1 MIKKLLVINFFII
14 ISLLFVESSVNALEI
29 NPGEREDPTSSDEIT
44 NAYNTF
50 STGKWFIPALD
61 TSFTSNSGQGVTI
74 AILDTG
80 VTKTSYLSCHNFV
93 SEYDAF
99 NDISGPGSAQDIGSH
114 GTLVTQTIAD
124 CNNGIAKNINIM
136 PVRVFTDQYAS
147 YGVETYT
154 DDLAIAMGIVW
165 AVNNNA
171 DIINMSLGGD
181 CFKTWE
187 EGCRGSVGVIAGVDV
202 TGLLDSAIKY
212 AYDNNVLVVAAS
224 GNSALAWVSHPANN
238 PYAWAVGAVNESLNK
253 ANFSNFGQALDFV
266 APGTN
271 IDLDL
276 ANVDGTSFSSPSVAA
291 AAAVLKGSYPGLSI
305 KEVGDTL
312 ICTVVDLG
320 DSGWDPYYGWGLIQI
335 QASLELLK
343 AGLLQ
348 TPWWTTEQISI
359 VSEGNG
365 KVKVVYGLAD
375 DCNSIERYSVTFNN
389 ETKYIVGNEAVF
401 NVFESGTYQTS
412 VKAINKFG
420 NSTKKILT
428 ASLTVDLTPPS
439 FESSA
444 VNVNTEE
451 GIKIEWSNAKDNN
464 GVERYQVQ
472 ISDQNNKVVKEGYS
486 YSPNI
491 VFNTDNLVQGLYEVS
506 IFAIDVYNNKSLPI
520 TFEFT
525 LELENLTS
533 GSSDT
538 ITTTTTTTTSTT
550 LPESESIVAEGTVT
564 TTTLPTISDPSTTN
578 TVLGS
583 PTITSI
589 DLSGTTLVV
598 SFNHAPAVKD
608 LEIVAYGCS
617 YKTVQDGPAGGIDGF
632 EVTTKSCTLDAPE
645 GYENISVRVHA
656 KYGNYVNCGTDNSS
670 NCVQI
675 DNEQWGPYTDWKTI
689 TLTGTGSVDDASIV
703 FTWDGELQSSTSNE
717 YTSIDSLSGNCPLLS
732 SSTAA
737 SSPLFK
743 QVNSN
748 VYPLS
753 PAEAAFSGYEGCMY
767 SGLSKDEI
775 KAELINYLNYWK
787 QFSAEQFKNLES
799 VATRNWRNSDAL
811 NDASNRWSSEWS
823 GINASSIVE
832 NLSRSDGQLVWDD
845 SYWTV
850 GLTTTTLA
858 TISDP
863 TTTNTVLGAP
873 TITGTSLS
881 GSSLTVSFNHAPAV
895 QGLEIVAYGCS
906 YYTVQDG
913 PAGGVDGFEVSSQSC
928 VIDIPT
934 NYPTVYV
941 KVHAKYGNYVNC
953 GQANETC
960 VQIDNAQWGPYTDWY
975 AVTVFTPTTTTVPTT
990 TTTTVVGNSE
1000 ESTET
1005 TTTTTT
1011 TTTLPPSNTTTTTIA
1026 CKTLEEA
1033 CSLWRANAEVTKACQ
1048 GCVPRNGASRYVVD
1062 PSGGTTAI
1070 VNGVTQNVSL
1080 QPTGILGVGDTFLSG
1095 ESGDAG
1101 LLLWTHTVTV
1111 APVQGSCTSNCG
1123 GRAEWTPVYPQ
1134 SEVERFAR
1142 EQYTICP

>member
-1 MIKKLLVINFFII
+1 MIKKILAISFLILFFIFI
-14 ISLLFVESSVNALEI
+14 GSYSAQALTI
-29 NPGEREDPTSSDEIT
+29 NPGEREEPISADELTNTYNILSS
-44 NAYNTF
+44 
-50 STGKWFIPALD
+50 GKWFLPALD
-61 TSFTSNSGQGVTI
+61 ASFTSNSGQGVTI

-80 VTKTSYLSCHNFV
+80 VTKTNYLSCHSFV

-99 NDISGPGSAQDIGSH
+99 NDISGPGSAQDIASH

-124 CNNGIAKNINIM
+124 CSNGIAKNINIM

-147 YGVETYT
+147 YGVDTYT

-181 CFKTWE
+181 CYKTWE
-187 EGCRGSVGVIAGVDV
+187 EGCRGSIGLIAGVDV

-212 AYDNNVLVVAAS
+212 AYDNNVLVVTAS
-224 GNSALAWVSHPANN
+224 GNSALGWVSHPANN

-271 IDLDL
+271 IDLDS
-276 ANVDGTSFSSPSVAA
+276 ANVNGTSFSSPSIAA
-291 AAAVLKGSYPGLSI
+291 AAAVLKGSFPGLSI
-305 KEVGDTL
+305 NEIGDAF

-320 DSGWDPYYGWGLIQI
+320 DKGWDPNFGWGMVQI
-335 QASLELLK
+335 QASLDLLN

-365 KVKVVYGLAD
+365 KVKVVYGIAD
-375 DCNSIERYSVTFNN
+375 DCNGIENYSVTLNN
-389 ETKYIVGNEAVF
+389 QTKNIVGNEAVF
-401 NVFESGTYQTS
+401 NVSESGTYQTS
-412 VKAINKFG
+412 VRAINKFG
-420 NSTKKILT
+420 NSTNRVLSTSITIDLT
-428 ASLTVDLTPPS
+428 APS
-439 FESSA
+439 FETDII
-444 VNVNTEE
+444 NINTDG
-451 GIKIEWSNAKDNN
+451 GIKVEWTTADDSN
-464 GVERYQVQ
+464 GVDRYQVQ
-472 ISDQNNKVVKEGYS
+472 ISDENNKVVKEGYS
-486 YSPNI
+486 YSPTFI
-491 VFNTDNLVQGLYEVS
+491 FNTDNLVEGIYGVS
-506 IFAIDVYNNKSLPI
+506 IYAIDIYNNKSLPI
-520 TFEFT
+520 TTKFT
-525 LELENLTS
+525 LELENLNS

-550 LPESESIVAEGTVT
+550 IPESESIVADDTVT

-632 EVTTKSCTLDAPE
+632 EVTSKSCTLDAPE
-645 GYENISVRVHA
+645 DYENISVRVHA
-656 KYGNYVNCGTDNSS
+656 KYGNYINCGTDNSS

-689 TLTGTGSVDDASIV
+689 TLTGSGSIDDSSIV

-717 YTSIDSLSGNCPLLS
+717 YTPIGSLSGNCPLLA
-732 SSTAA
+732 SSTVA

-743 QVNSN
+743 QVNNN
-748 VYPLS
+748 VYPFS
-753 PAEAAFSGYEGCMY
+753 PTEAAFSGYEGCMY
-767 SGLSKDEI
+767 SGLAKDEI

-787 QFSAEQFKNLES
+787 QYSGDQFKKLES

-811 NDASNRWSSEWS
+811 NDAANRWSSEWS

-881 GSSLTVSFNHAPAV
+881 GSTLTVSFNHAPAV

-913 PAGGVDGFEVSSQSC
+913 PAGGIDGFEVGSQSC

-953 GQANETC
+953 GKANETC

-975 AVTVFTPTTTTVPTT
+975 AVTVFTPTTTT
-990 TTTTVVGNSE
+990 TVAGGSD
-1000 ESTET
+1000 ESSET

-1011 TTTLPPSNTTTTTIA
+1011 TIPPPNTTTTTIA
-1026 CKTLEEA
+1026 CKTLDEA
-1033 CSLWRANAEVTKACQ
+1033 KSLWLENRSTQRAQRSANFS
-1048 GCVPRNGASRYVVD
+1048 GYYVID
-1062 PSGGTTAI
+1062 PGGDRSAI
-1070 VNGVTQNVSL
+1070 VNGN
-1080 QPTGILGVGDTFLSG
+1080 PTTVRYVQESKTLSIGDTYLGG
-1095 ESGDAG
+1095 ENGNAG
-1101 LLLWTHTVTV
+1101 LLLWTHTAVETSGSSLIFEYN
-1111 APVQGSCTSNCG
+1111 PV
-1123 GRAEWTPVYPQ
+1123 WPD

-1142 EQYTICP
+1142 ESYTVCP

>member
-1 MIKKLLVINFFII
+1 LIKKILAISFLILFFIFTG
-14 ISLLFVESSVNALEI
+14 SDSVQALTI
-29 NPGEREDPTSSDEIT
+29 NPGERDQPISVDELTNTYNILSS
-44 NAYNTF
+44 
-50 STGKWFIPALD
+50 GKWFLPALD
-61 TSFTSNSGQGVTI
+61 ASFASNSGQGVTI

-80 VTKTSYLSCHNFV
+80 VTKTNYLSCHSFV

-99 NDISGPGSAQDIGSH
+99 NDISGPGSAQDIESH

-124 CNNGIAKNINIM
+124 CSNGIAKNINIM

-147 YGVETYT
+147 YGVDTYT

-181 CFKTWE
+181 CYKTWE
-187 EGCRGSVGVIAGVDV
+187 EGCRGSVGLIAGVDV

-212 AYDNNVLVVAAS
+212 AYDNNVLVVTAS
-224 GNSALAWVSHPANN
+224 GNSALGWVSHPANN

-271 IDLDL
+271 IDLDS
-276 ANVDGTSFSSPSVAA
+276 ANVNGTSFSSPSIAA
-291 AAAVLKGSYPGLSI
+291 AAAVLKGSFPGLSI
-305 KEVGDTL
+305 NEIGDAF

-320 DSGWDPYYGWGLIQI
+320 DKGWDPNFGWGMVQI
-335 QASLELLK
+335 QASLDLLN

-365 KVKVVYGLAD
+365 KVKVVYGIAD
-375 DCNSIERYSVTFNN
+375 DCNGIENYSVTLNN
-389 ETKYIVGNEAVF
+389 QTKNIVGNEAVF
-401 NVFESGTYQTS
+401 NVSESGTYQTS
-412 VKAINKFG
+412 VRAINKFG
-420 NSTKKILT
+420 NSTNRVLSTSITIDLT
-428 ASLTVDLTPPS
+428 APS
-439 FESSA
+439 FETDII
-444 VNVNTEE
+444 NINTDG
-451 GIKIEWSNAKDNN
+451 GIKVEWTTADDSN
-464 GVERYQVQ
+464 GVDRYQVQ
-472 ISDQNNKVVKEGYS
+472 ISDENNKVVKEGYS
-486 YSPNI
+486 YSPNFI
-491 VFNTDNLVQGLYEVS
+491 FNTDNLVEGIYGVS
-506 IFAIDVYNNKSLPI
+506 IYAIDIYNNKSLPI
-520 TFEFT
+520 TTEFT
-525 LELENLTS
+525 LELENLNS

-550 LPESESIVAEGTVT
+550 IPESESIVADDTVT

-632 EVTTKSCTLDAPE
+632 EVTSKSCTLDAPE
-645 GYENISVRVHA
+645 DYENISVRVHA
-656 KYGNYVNCGTDNSS
+656 KYGNYINCGTDNSS

-689 TLTGTGSVDDASIV
+689 TLTGSGSIDDSSIV

-717 YTSIDSLSGNCPLLS
+717 YTSIGSLSGNCPLLA
-732 SSTAA
+732 SSTVA

-743 QVNSN
+743 QVNNN
-748 VYPLS
+748 VYPFS
-753 PAEAAFSGYEGCMY
+753 PTEAAFSGYEGCMY
-767 SGLSKDEI
+767 SGLAKDEI

-787 QFSAEQFKNLES
+787 QFSGDQFKNLES

-811 NDASNRWSSEWS
+811 NDAANRWSSEWS

-881 GSSLTVSFNHAPAV
+881 GSTLTVSFNHAPAV

-913 PAGGVDGFEVSSQSC
+913 PAGGVDGFEVGSQSC

-975 AVTVFTPTTTTVPTT
+975 AVTVFTPTTTT
-990 TTTTVVGNSE
+990 TTVAGGSD
-1000 ESTET
+1000 ESSET

-1011 TTTLPPSNTTTTTIA
+1011 TTTIPPSNTTTTTIA
-1026 CKTLEEA
+1026 CKTLGEA

-1070 VNGVTQNVSL
+1070 VNGVTQNVSS
-1080 QPTGILGVGDTFLSG
+1080 QPTGVLGVGDTFLSG

>member
-1 MIKKLLVINFFII
+1 MIKKFLAISFLILFFIFI
-14 ISLLFVESSVNALEI
+14 GSDSAQALTI
-29 NPGEREDPTSSDEIT
+29 NSGERDEPISADELTNTYNILSS
-44 NAYNTF
+44 
-50 STGKWFIPALD
+50 GKWFLPALD
-61 TSFTSNSGQGVTI
+61 ASFASNSGQGVTI

-80 VTKTSYLSCHNFV
+80 VTKTNYLSCHSFV

-99 NDISGPGSAQDIGSH
+99 NDISGPGSAQDIESH

-124 CNNGIAKNINIM
+124 CSNGIAKNINIM

-147 YGVETYT
+147 YGVDTYT

-181 CFKTWE
+181 CYKTWE
-187 EGCRGSVGVIAGVDV
+187 EGCRGSVGLIAGVDV

-212 AYDNNVLVVAAS
+212 AYDNNVLVVTAS
-224 GNSALAWVSHPANN
+224 GNSALGWVSHPANN

-271 IDLDL
+271 IDLDS
-276 ANVDGTSFSSPSVAA
+276 ANVNGTSFSSPSIAA
-291 AAAVLKGSYPGLSI
+291 AAAVLKGSFPGLSI
-305 KEVGDTL
+305 NEIGDAF

-320 DSGWDPYYGWGLIQI
+320 DKGWDPNFGWGMVQI
-335 QASLELLK
+335 QASLDLLN

-365 KVKVVYGLAD
+365 KVKVVYGIAD
-375 DCNSIERYSVTFNN
+375 DCNGIENYSVTLNN
-389 ETKYIVGNEAVF
+389 QTKNIVGNEAVF
-401 NVFESGTYQTS
+401 NVSESGTYQTS
-412 VKAINKFG
+412 VRAINKFG
-420 NSTKKILT
+420 NSTNRVLSTSITIDLT
-428 ASLTVDLTPPS
+428 APS
-439 FESSA
+439 FETDII
-444 VNVNTEE
+444 NINTDG
-451 GIKIEWSNAKDNN
+451 GIKVEWTTADDSN
-464 GVERYQVQ
+464 GVDRYQVQ
-472 ISDQNNKVVKEGYS
+472 ISDENNKVVKEGYS
-486 YSPNI
+486 YSPNFI
-491 VFNTDNLVQGLYEVS
+491 FNTDNLVEGIYGVS
-506 IFAIDVYNNKSLPI
+506 IYAIDIYNNKSLPI
-520 TFEFT
+520 TTEFT
-525 LELENLTS
+525 LELENLNS

-538 ITTTTTTTTSTT
+538 ITTTTTSTT
-550 LPESESIVAEGTVT
+550 IPESESIVADDTVT

-632 EVTTKSCTLDAPE
+632 EVTSKSCTLDAPE
-645 GYENISVRVHA
+645 DYENISVRVHA
-656 KYGNYVNCGTDNSS
+656 KYGNYINCGTDNSS

-689 TLTGTGSVDDASIV
+689 TLTGSGSIDDSSIV

-717 YTSIDSLSGNCPLLS
+717 YTSIGSLSGNCPLLA
-732 SSTAA
+732 SSTVA

-743 QVNSN
+743 QVNNN
-748 VYPLS
+748 VYPFS
-753 PAEAAFSGYEGCMY
+753 PTEAAFSGYEGCMY
-767 SGLSKDEI
+767 SGLAKDEI

-787 QFSAEQFKNLES
+787 QYSGDQFKNLES
-799 VATRNWRNSDAL
+799 VATRNWRNGDAL
-811 NDASNRWSSEWS
+811 NDAANRWSSEWS

-881 GSSLTVSFNHAPAV
+881 GSTLTVSFNHAPAV
-895 QGLEIVAYGCS
+895 QSLEIVAYGCS

-913 PAGGVDGFEVSSQSC
+913 PAGGVDGFEVGSQSC

-975 AVTVFTPTTTTVPTT
+975 AVTVFTPTTTT
-990 TTTTVVGNSE
+990 TTVAGGSD
-1000 ESTET
+1000 ESSET

-1011 TTTLPPSNTTTTTIA
+1011 TTIPPSNTTTTTIA
-1026 CKTLEEA
+1026 CKTLDEA
-1033 CSLWRANAEVTKACQ
+1033 KSLWLANASGTKRTQ
-1048 GCVPRNGASRYVVD
+1048 RGGNFSGYYIVD
-1062 PSGGTTAI
+1062 SGGQSAI
-1070 VNGVTQNVSL
+1070 VNGSSTTVRYVSESK
-1080 QPTGILGVGDTFLSG
+1080 TLGMGDTYLGG
-1095 ESGDAG
+1095 ENGDAG
-1101 LLLWTHTVTV
+1101 LLLWTHTVV
-1111 APVQGSCTSNCG
+1111 AVSGSSIIAEYNPV
-1123 GRAEWTPVYPQ
+1123 WPD

-1142 EQYTICP
+1142 GSYTVCP

>member
-1 MIKKLLVINFFII
+1 MKKLLLINLFIAI
-14 ISLLFVESSVNALEI
+14 FLFLGESSVYALEI
-29 NPGEREDPTSSDEIT
+29 KPGERKGPTNSEQIT
-44 NAYNTF
+44 NTYETF
-50 STGKWFIPALD
+50 STGKWFLPALD
-61 TSFTSNSGQGVTI
+61 ASFTSNSGQGITV

-80 VTKTSYLSCHNFV
+80 VSKTSYLSCHNFV

-114 GTLVTQTIAD
+114 GTLVAQTIAD

-147 YGVETYT
+147 YGVDTYT

-181 CFKTWE
+181 CYKTWE

-202 TGLLDSAIKY
+202 AGLLDSAIKY

-238 PYAWAVGAVNESLNK
+238 PYAWAVGGVNENLNK

-305 KEVGDTL
+305 KEIGDAF

-320 DSGWDPYYGWGLIQI
+320 ESGWDPYYGWGLVQI
-335 QASLELLK
+335 QASLDLLK

-375 DCNSIERYSVTFNN
+375 DCNAIERYSVTFNN
-389 ETKYIVGNEAVF
+389 ETKYLVGNEAVF
-401 NVFESGTYQTS
+401 SVAESGTYQTS

-420 NSTKKILT
+420 NSTKKVLT
-428 ASLTVDLTPPS
+428 TSITVDLTAPS
-439 FESSA
+439 FESSV
-444 VNVNTEE
+444 VNVNTDE
-451 GIKIEWSNAKDNN
+451 GIKIEWNNAEDNN

-472 ISDQNNKVVKEGYS
+472 ISDENNNVVKEAYS
-486 YSPNI
+486 YLPKYIFS
-491 VFNTDNLVQGLYEVS
+491 TDNLVKGEYKVS
-506 IFAIDVYNNKSLPI
+506 IYAIDIYNNKSLPI
-520 TFEFT
+520 TTEFT
-525 LELENLTS
+525 LEIENINS

-538 ITTTTTTTTSTT
+538 NTSTTTTTI
-550 LPESESIVAEGTVT
+550 PENKSIVADETIT
-564 TTTLPTISDPSTTN
+564 TTTLPTISDPLTTN

-583 PTITSI
+583 PTVTSI

-632 EVTTKSCTLDAPE
+632 EVTAKSCSLDAPE

-656 KYGNYVNCGTDNSS
+656 KYGNYINCGTDNSS

-675 DNEQWGPYTDWKTI
+675 DNEQWGPYSDWKTI

-717 YTSIDSLSGNCPLLS
+717 YTSIGSLSGNCPLLA

-748 VYPLS
+748 VYPFS
-753 PAEAAFSGYEGCMY
+753 PTEAAFSGYEGCMY
-767 SGLSKDEI
+767 SGLSIDEI
-775 KAELINYLNYWK
+775 KSELINYLNYWR
-787 QFSAEQFKNLES
+787 QFSAEQFKNLEA
-799 VATRNWRNSDAL
+799 VATRNWRNSDSL
-811 NDASNRWSSEWS
+811 NEAGNRWSSEWS
-823 GINASSIVE
+823 GINPSSIVE

-863 TTTNTVLGAP
+863 TTENTVLGAP

-881 GSSLTVSFNHAPAV
+881 GSTLTVSFDHAPAV
-895 QGLEIVAYGCS
+895 KGLEIVAYGCS
-906 YYTVQDG
+906 YYTVSNG
-913 PAGGVDGFEVSSQSC
+913 PAGGVDGFEVSSKTC

-953 GQANETC
+953 GTGNSNC
-960 VQIDNAQWGPYTDWY
+960 VQIDNEQWGPYTGWY
-975 AVTVFTPTTTTVPTT
+975 SVTVFTPTTTTTIPE
-990 TTTTVVGNSE
+990 NSN
-1000 ESTET
+1000 ESGDSTT

-1011 TTTLPPSNTTTTTIA
+1011 TTTLPPSNTTTTTINPSS
-1026 CKTLEEA
+1026 CLSYEEYYA
-1033 CSLWRANAEVTKACQ
+1033 QVEVDLAGESFYGQ
-1048 GCVPRNGASRYVVD
+1048 VGASD
-1062 PSGGTTAI
+1062 
-1070 VNGVTQNVSL
+1070 
-1080 QPTGILGVGDTFLSG
+1080 TGQQVGDTYNGGEIVEISSRSNGRISFRYRYG
-1095 ESGDAG
+1095 ESQRQQLYRDRANY
-1101 LLLWTHTVTV
+1101 LRD
-1111 APVQGSCTSNCG
+1111 SCLN
-1123 GRAEWTPVYPQ
+1123 PNNP
-1134 SEVERFAR
+1134 
-1142 EQYTICP
+1142 

>member
-1 MIKKLLVINFFII
+1 MSTLIKKFLAISFLILFFIFTG
-14 ISLLFVESSVNALEI
+14 SDSAQALTI
-29 NPGEREDPTSSDEIT
+29 NPGERDEPISADELTNTYNILSS
-44 NAYNTF
+44 
-50 STGKWFIPALD
+50 GKWFLPALD
-61 TSFTSNSGQGVTI
+61 ASFTSNSGQGVTI

-80 VTKTSYLSCHNFV
+80 VTKTNYLSCHNFV

-99 NDISGPGSAQDIGSH
+99 NDISGPGSAQDIASH

-124 CNNGIAKNINIM
+124 CSNGIAKNINIM

-147 YGVETYT
+147 YGVDTYT

-181 CFKTWE
+181 CYKTWE
-187 EGCRGSVGVIAGVDV
+187 EGCRGSVGLIAGVDV

-212 AYDNNVLVVAAS
+212 AYDNNVLVVTAS
-224 GNSALAWVSHPANN
+224 GNSALGWVSHPANN

-271 IDLDL
+271 IDLDS
-276 ANVDGTSFSSPSVAA
+276 ANVNGTSFSSPSIAA
-291 AAAVLKGSYPGLSI
+291 AAAVLKGSFPGLSI
-305 KEVGDTL
+305 NEIGDAF

-320 DSGWDPYYGWGLIQI
+320 DKGWDPNFGWGMVQI
-335 QASLELLK
+335 QASLDLLN

-365 KVKVVYGLAD
+365 KVKVVYGIAD
-375 DCNSIERYSVTFNN
+375 DCNGIENYSVTLNN
-389 ETKYIVGNEAVF
+389 QTKNIVGNEAVF
-401 NVFESGTYQTS
+401 NVSESGTYQTS
-412 VKAINKFG
+412 VRAINKFG
-420 NSTKKILT
+420 NSTNRVLSTSITIDLT
-428 ASLTVDLTPPS
+428 APS
-439 FESSA
+439 FETDII
-444 VNVNTEE
+444 NINTDG
-451 GIKIEWSNAKDNN
+451 GIKVEWTTADDSN
-464 GVERYQVQ
+464 GVDRYQVQ
-472 ISDQNNKVVKEGYS
+472 ISDENNKVVKEGYS
-486 YSPNI
+486 YSPNFI
-491 VFNTDNLVQGLYEVS
+491 FNTDNLVEGIYGVS
-506 IFAIDVYNNKSLPI
+506 IYAIDIYNNKSLPI
-520 TFEFT
+520 TTKFT
-525 LELENLTS
+525 LELENLNS

-538 ITTTTTTTTSTT
+538 ITTTTTSTT
-550 LPESESIVAEGTVT
+550 IPESESIVADDTVT

-632 EVTTKSCTLDAPE
+632 EVTSKSCTLDAPE
-645 GYENISVRVHA
+645 DYENISVRVHA
-656 KYGNYVNCGTDNSS
+656 KYGNYINCGTDNSS

-689 TLTGTGSVDDASIV
+689 TLTGSGSIDDSSIV

-717 YTSIDSLSGNCPLLS
+717 YTSIGSLSGNCPLLA
-732 SSTAA
+732 SSTVA

-743 QVNSN
+743 QVNNN
-748 VYPLS
+748 VYPFS
-753 PAEAAFSGYEGCMY
+753 PTEAAFSGYEGCMY
-767 SGLSKDEI
+767 SGLVKDEI

-787 QFSAEQFKNLES
+787 QFSGDQFKNLES

-811 NDASNRWSSEWS
+811 NEAANRWSSEWS
-823 GINASSIVE
+823 GINSSSIIE
-832 NLSRSDGQLVWDD
+832 SLSRSDGQLVWDD

-881 GSSLTVSFNHAPAV
+881 GSTLTVSFNHAPAV

-913 PAGGVDGFEVSSQSC
+913 PAGGVDGFEVGSQSC

-975 AVTVFTPTTTTVPTT
+975 AVTVFTPTTTT
-990 TTTTVVGNSE
+990 TTVAGGSD
-1000 ESTET
+1000 ESSET

-1011 TTTLPPSNTTTTTIA
+1011 TTTTIPPSNTTTTTIA
-1026 CKTLEEA
+1026 CKTLDEA
-1033 CSLWRANAEVTKACQ
+1033 KSLWLANASGTKRTQ
-1048 GCVPRNGASRYVVD
+1048 RGGNFSGYYIVD
-1062 PSGGTTAI
+1062 SGGQSAI
-1070 VNGVTQNVSL
+1070 VNGSSTTVRYVSESK
-1080 QPTGILGVGDTFLSG
+1080 TLGMGDTYLGG
-1095 ESGDAG
+1095 ENGDAG
-1101 LLLWTHTVTV
+1101 LLLWTHTVV
-1111 APVQGSCTSNCG
+1111 AVSGSSIIAEYNPV
-1123 GRAEWTPVYPQ
+1123 WPD

-1142 EQYTICP
+1142 GSYTVCP

>member
-1 MIKKLLVINFFII
+1 MIKKILAINFLILFFIFI
-14 ISLLFVESSVNALEI
+14 GSDSAQALTI
-29 NPGEREDPTSSDEIT
+29 NPGEREEPISADELTNTYNILSS
-44 NAYNTF
+44 
-50 STGKWFIPALD
+50 GKWFLPALD
-61 TSFTSNSGQGVTI
+61 ASFTSNSGQGVTI

-80 VTKTSYLSCHNFV
+80 VTKTNYLSCHSFV

-99 NDISGPGSAQDIGSH
+99 NDISGPGSAQDIASH

-124 CNNGIAKNINIM
+124 CSNGIAKNINIM

-147 YGVETYT
+147 YGVDTYT

-181 CFKTWE
+181 CYKTWE
-187 EGCRGSVGVIAGVDV
+187 EGCRGSVGLIAGVDV

-212 AYDNNVLVVAAS
+212 AYDNNVLVVTAS
-224 GNSALAWVSHPANN
+224 GNSALGWVSHPANN

-271 IDLDL
+271 IDLDS
-276 ANVDGTSFSSPSVAA
+276 ANVNGTSFSSPSIAA
-291 AAAVLKGSYPGLSI
+291 AAAVLKGSFPGLSI
-305 KEVGDTL
+305 NEIGDAF

-320 DSGWDPYYGWGLIQI
+320 DKGWDPNFGWGMVQI
-335 QASLELLK
+335 QASLDLLN

-365 KVKVVYGLAD
+365 KVKVVYGIAD
-375 DCNSIERYSVTFNN
+375 DCNGIENYSVTLNN
-389 ETKYIVGNEAVF
+389 QTKNIVGNEAVF
-401 NVFESGTYQTS
+401 NVSESGTYQTS
-412 VKAINKFG
+412 VRAINKFG
-420 NSTKKILT
+420 NSTNRVLSTSITIDLT
-428 ASLTVDLTPPS
+428 APS
-439 FESSA
+439 FETDII
-444 VNVNTEE
+444 NINTDG
-451 GIKIEWSNAKDNN
+451 GIKVEWTTADDSN
-464 GVERYQVQ
+464 GVDRYQVQ
-472 ISDQNNKVVKEGYS
+472 ISDENNKVVKEGYS
-486 YSPNI
+486 YSPNFI
-491 VFNTDNLVQGLYEVS
+491 FNTDNLVEGIYGVS
-506 IFAIDVYNNKSLPI
+506 IYAIDIYNNKSLPI
-520 TFEFT
+520 TTEFT
-525 LELENLTS
+525 LELENLNS

-538 ITTTTTTTTSTT
+538 ITTTTTSTT
-550 LPESESIVAEGTVT
+550 IPESESIVADDTVT

-632 EVTTKSCTLDAPE
+632 EVTSKSCTLDAPE
-645 GYENISVRVHA
+645 DYENISVRVHA
-656 KYGNYVNCGTDNSS
+656 KYGNYINCGTDNSS

-689 TLTGTGSVDDASIV
+689 TLTGSGSIDDSSIV

-717 YTSIDSLSGNCPLLS
+717 YTSIGSLSGNCPLLA
-732 SSTAA
+732 SSTVA

-743 QVNSN
+743 QVNNN
-748 VYPLS
+748 VYPFS
-753 PAEAAFSGYEGCMY
+753 PTEAAFSGYEGCMY
-767 SGLSKDEI
+767 SGLAKDEI

-787 QFSAEQFKNLES
+787 QFSGDQFKNLES

-811 NDASNRWSSEWS
+811 NEAANRWSSEWS
-823 GINASSIVE
+823 GINSSSIIE

-845 SYWTV
+845 EYWTV

-863 TTTNTVLGAP
+863 TTENTVLGAP

-881 GSSLTVSFNHAPAV
+881 GSTLTVSFDHAPAV
-895 QGLEIVAYGCS
+895 KDLEIVAYGCS
-906 YYTVQDG
+906 YYTVTDG
-913 PAGGVDGFEVSSQSC
+913 PAGGVDGFEVGQKSC
-928 VIDIPT
+928 TLNIPT
-934 NYPTVYV
+934 NYATVFV
-941 KVHAKYGNYVNC
+941 KAHAKYGNYVNC

-960 VQIDNAQWGPYTDWY
+960 VQINNAQWGPYTDWY
-975 AVTVFTPTTTTVPTT
+975 AVTIFTPTTTTTPE
-990 TTTTVVGNSE
+990 NSS
-1000 ESTET
+1000 ESSDS
-1005 TTTTTT
+1005 T

-1026 CKTLEEA
+1026 CKTLDEA
-1033 CSLWRANAEVTKACQ
+1033 KSLWLSNATGTKRGARGANFSGYYIEESGGQSAIVDGSSST
-1048 GCVPRNGASRYVVD
+1048 VRYV
-1062 PSGGTTAI
+1062 SESKT
-1070 VNGVTQNVSL
+1070 
-1080 QPTGILGVGDTFLSG
+1080 LGMGDTYLGG
-1095 ESGDAG
+1095 ENGDAG
-1101 LLLWTHTVTV
+1101 LLLWTHTVV
-1111 APVQGSCTSNCG
+1111 EVSGSSIIAEYNPV
-1123 GRAEWTPVYPQ
+1123 WPD

-1142 EQYTICP
+1142 GSYTVCP

>member
-1 MIKKLLVINFFII
+1 MPYDNVQRFPLLKKLLIINLFII
-14 ISLLFVESSVNALEI
+14 FPLLFIESSVQALEI
-29 NPGEREDPTSSDEIT
+29 NPGEREDPTSSEEIT
-44 NAYNTF
+44 NTYNTF
-50 STGKWFIPALD
+50 SAGKWFIPALD
-61 TSFTSNSGQGVTI
+61 TSFTSNSGQGVTV

-147 YGVETYT
+147 YGVDTYT

-238 PYAWAVGAVNESLNK
+238 PYAWAVGGVNENFNK

-305 KEVGDTL
+305 KEIGDAF

-320 DSGWDPYYGWGLIQI
+320 DSGWDPYYGWGLVQI
-335 QASLELLK
+335 QASLDLLK

-375 DCNSIERYSVTFNN
+375 DCNAIERYSVTFNN
-389 ETKYIVGNEAVF
+389 ETKFFVGNEAVF
-401 NVFESGTYQTS
+401 NISESGTYQTS

-428 ASLTVDLTPPS
+428 TSIVIDLTPPS

-444 VNVNTEE
+444 VNVNTDE
-451 GIKIEWSNAKDNN
+451 GIKIEWNNAEDNN
-464 GVERYQVQ
+464 GVDRYQVQ
-472 ISDQNNKVVKEGYS
+472 ISDENNNIVKEGYS

-491 VFNTDNLVQGLYEVS
+491 VFNTDNLAQGVYEVS
-506 IFAIDVYNNKSLPI
+506 IYAIDTYNNRSLPI
-520 TFEFT
+520 TTQFT

-533 GSSDT
+533 GSSGT
-538 ITTTTTTTTSTT
+538 ITTTTTTTI
-550 LPESESIVAEGTVT
+550 PESESIVADDTVT

-598 SFNHAPAVKD
+598 SFNHAPVVKD

-617 YKTVQDGPAGGIDGF
+617 YKTIQDGPAGGVDGF
-632 EVTTKSCTLDAPE
+632 EVTSKSCTLDAPE

-656 KYGNYVNCGTDNSS
+656 KYGNYINCGTDNSS

-689 TLTGTGSVDDASIV
+689 TLTGTGSIDDASIV

-717 YTSIDSLSGNCPLLS
+717 YTSTGSLSGNCPLLS

-748 VYPLS
+748 VYPFS
-753 PAEAAFSGYEGCMY
+753 PTEAAFSGYEGCMY

-775 KAELINYLNYWK
+775 KSELINYLNYWK

-811 NDASNRWSSEWS
+811 NDAANRWSSGWS

-941 KVHAKYGNYVNC
+941 KVHAKYGNYINC
-953 GQANETC
+953 GTDNSNC

-975 AVTVFTPTTTTVPTT
+975 AVTVFTPTTTTV
-990 TTTTVVGNSE
+990 VGGSE
-1000 ESTET
+1000 ESSE
-1005 TTTTTT
+1005 TTTTT

-1026 CKTLEEA
+1026 CKTLDEA
-1033 CSLWRANAEVTKACQ
+1033 KSLWLANASGTKRTQRSANFS
-1048 GCVPRNGASRYVVD
+1048 GYYVID
-1062 PSGGTTAI
+1062 SGGDRSAI
-1070 VNGVTQNVSL
+1070 VNGN
-1080 QPTGILGVGDTFLSG
+1080 PTTVRYVQESKTLSIGDTYLGG
-1095 ESGDAG
+1095 ENGDAG
-1101 LLLWTHTVTV
+1101 LLLWTHTAVE
-1111 APVQGSCTSNCG
+1111 ASGSSLIFEYNPV
-1123 GRAEWTPVYPQ
+1123 WPD

-1142 EQYTICP
+1142 ESYTICP

>member
-1 MIKKLLVINFFII
+1 MQN
-14 ISLLFVESSVNALEI
+14 SLSALEI
-29 NPGEREDPTSSDEIT
+29 NPNEREDPINPEEIT
-44 NAYNTF
+44 NTYNVF
-50 STGKWFIPALD
+50 SSGKWFLPALD
-61 TSFTSNSGQGVTI
+61 ASFTSNSGQGVTV

-99 NDISGPGSAQDIGSH
+99 NNVSGPGSAQDIGSH

-124 CNNGIAKNINIM
+124 CSNGIAKNINIM

-147 YGVETYT
+147 YGVDTYT
-154 DDLAIAMGIVW
+154 DDLAVAMGIVW

-171 DIINMSLGGD
+171 DIINMSLGGE
-181 CFKTWE
+181 CYKTWE

-202 TGLLDSAIKY
+202 SGLLDSAIKY

-224 GNSALAWVSHPANN
+224 GNSALGWVSHPANN

-271 IDLDL
+271 IDLDS
-276 ANVDGTSFSSPSVAA
+276 ANVDGTSFSSPSIAA
-291 AAAVLKGSYPGLSI
+291 ASAVLKGSYPGLSI
-305 KEVGDTL
+305 KEIGDAF

-320 DSGWDPYYGWGLIQI
+320 DKGWDPNFGWGMVQI
-335 QASLELLK
+335 QASLDLLN

-375 DCNSIERYSVTFNN
+375 DCNGIENYTVTLNN
-389 ETKYIVGNEAVF
+389 QTKNFVGNEAIF
-401 NVFESGTYQTS
+401 NVSESGTYQTS
-412 VKAINKFG
+412 VRAVNKFG
-420 NSTKKILT
+420 NSTSRVLT
-428 ASLTVDLTPPS
+428 TSITIDLTPPS
-439 FESSA
+439 FETETI
-444 VNVNTEE
+444 NVNTEE
-451 GIKIEWSNAKDNN
+451 GIQVEWTSAKDSN
-464 GVERYQVQ
+464 GVDRYQVQ
-472 ISDQNNKVVKEGYS
+472 ISNENNKVVKEGYS

-491 VFNTDNLVQGLYEVS
+491 VFNTDNLAQGVYEVS
-506 IFAIDVYNNKSLPI
+506 IYAIDVYNNKSLPI
-520 TFEFT
+520 TSQFT

-538 ITTTTTTTTSTT
+538 ITATTTTSTT
-550 LPESESIVAEGTVT
+550 LPESESIVAEDTVT

-598 SFNHAPAVKD
+598 SFNHAPAVKE

-617 YKTVQDGPAGGIDGF
+617 YKTVQDGPTGGIDGF
-632 EVTTKSCTLDAPE
+632 EVTSKSCTLDAPE

-656 KYGNYVNCGTDNSS
+656 KYGNYINCGTDNSS

-703 FTWDGELQSSTSNE
+703 FTWDGELQSSTSSE
-717 YTSIDSLSGNCPLLS
+717 YTSIGSLSGNCPLLS

-753 PAEAAFSGYEGCMY
+753 PTEAAFSGYEGCMY

-787 QFSAEQFKNLES
+787 QFSAEQFKNLET

-811 NDASNRWSSEWS
+811 NDAANRWSSEWS

-881 GSSLTVSFNHAPAV
+881 GSTLTVSFNHAPPV

-913 PAGGVDGFEVSSQSC
+913 PAGGVDGFEVGSQSC

-975 AVTVFTPTTTTVPTT
+975 EVTVFTPTTTTVP
-990 TTTTVVGNSE
+990 VSSE
-1000 ESTET
+1000 ESSET

-1026 CKTLEEA
+1026 CKTLDEA
-1033 CSLWRANAEVTKACQ
+1033 KSLWLANQAGPKRVSTSATR
-1048 GCVPRNGASRYVVD
+1048 GTRWIVN
-1062 PSGGTTAI
+1062 PSGDRSAI
-1070 VNGVTQNVSL
+1070 VDGTVTNVSY
-1080 QPTGILGVGDTFLSG
+1080 TEVAGTMGVGDTYLQG
-1095 ESGDAG
+1095 ENGNAG
-1101 LLLWTHTVTV
+1101 LLLWTHTVTSV
-1111 APVQGSCTSNCG
+1111 EGNRVY
-1123 GRAEWTPVYPQ
+1123 AEYYPQ
-1134 SEVERFAR
+1134 WPDSEVERFAR

>member
-1 MIKKLLVINFFII
+1 MAISFLILFFIFI
-14 ISLLFVESSVNALEI
+14 GSDSAQALTI
-29 NPGEREDPTSSDEIT
+29 NSGERDEPISADELTNTYNILSS
-44 NAYNTF
+44 
-50 STGKWFIPALD
+50 GKWFLPALD
-61 TSFTSNSGQGVTI
+61 ASFTSNSGQGVTI

-80 VTKTSYLSCHNFV
+80 VTKTNYLSCHNFV

-99 NDISGPGSAQDIGSH
+99 NDISGPGSAQDIESH

-124 CNNGIAKNINIM
+124 CSNGIAKNINIM

-147 YGVETYT
+147 YGVDTYT

-181 CFKTWE
+181 CYKTWE
-187 EGCRGSVGVIAGVDV
+187 EGCRGSVGLIAGVDV

-212 AYDNNVLVVAAS
+212 AYDNNVLVVTAS
-224 GNSALAWVSHPANN
+224 GNSALGWVSHPANN

-271 IDLDL
+271 IDLDS
-276 ANVDGTSFSSPSVAA
+276 ANVNGTSFSSPSIAA
-291 AAAVLKGSYPGLSI
+291 AAAVLKGSFPGLSI
-305 KEVGDTL
+305 NEIGDAF
-312 ICTVVDLG
+312 ICTVLDLG
-320 DSGWDPYYGWGLIQI
+320 DKGWDPNFGWGMVQI
-335 QASLELLK
+335 QASLDLLN

-359 VSEGNG
+359 LSEGNG
-365 KVKVVYGLAD
+365 KVKVVYGIAD
-375 DCNSIERYSVTFNN
+375 DCNGIENYSVTLNN
-389 ETKYIVGNEAVF
+389 QTKNIVGNEAVF
-401 NVFESGTYQTS
+401 NVSESGTYQTS
-412 VKAINKFG
+412 VRAINKFG
-420 NSTKKILT
+420 NSTNRVLSTSITIDLT
-428 ASLTVDLTPPS
+428 APS
-439 FESSA
+439 FETDII
-444 VNVNTEE
+444 NINTDG
-451 GIKIEWSNAKDNN
+451 GIKVEWTTADDSN
-464 GVERYQVQ
+464 GVDRYQVQ
-472 ISDQNNKVVKEGYS
+472 ISDENNKVVKEGYS
-486 YSPNI
+486 YSPNFI
-491 VFNTDNLVQGLYEVS
+491 FNTDNLVEGLYGVS
-506 IFAIDVYNNKSLPI
+506 IYAIDIYNNKSLPI
-520 TFEFT
+520 TTEFT
-525 LELENLTS
+525 LELENLNS

-538 ITTTTTTTTSTT
+538 ITTTTTSTT
-550 LPESESIVAEGTVT
+550 IPESESIVADDTVT

-632 EVTTKSCTLDAPE
+632 EVTSKSCTLDAPE
-645 GYENISVRVHA
+645 DYENISVRVHA
-656 KYGNYVNCGTDNSS
+656 KYGNYINCGTDNSS

-689 TLTGTGSVDDASIV
+689 TLTGSGSIDDSSIV

-717 YTSIDSLSGNCPLLS
+717 YTSIGSLSGNCPLLA
-732 SSTAA
+732 SSTVA

-743 QVNSN
+743 QVNNN
-748 VYPLS
+748 VYPFS
-753 PAEAAFSGYEGCMY
+753 PTEAAFSGYEGCMY
-767 SGLSKDEI
+767 SGLVKDEI

-787 QFSAEQFKNLES
+787 QFSGDQFKNLES

-811 NDASNRWSSEWS
+811 NEAANRWSSEWS
-823 GINASSIVE
+823 GINSSSIIE
-832 NLSRSDGQLVWDD
+832 SLSRSDGQLVWDD

-881 GSSLTVSFNHAPAV
+881 GSTLTVSFNHAPAV
-895 QGLEIVAYGCS
+895 QSLEIVAYGCS

-913 PAGGVDGFEVSSQSC
+913 PAGGVDGFEVGSQSC

-975 AVTVFTPTTTTVPTT
+975 AVTVFTPTTTTVA
-990 TTTTVVGNSE
+990 GGSD
-1000 ESTET
+1000 ESSET

-1011 TTTLPPSNTTTTTIA
+1011 TTIPPSNTTTTTIA
-1026 CKTLEEA
+1026 CKTLDEA
-1033 CSLWRANAEVTKACQ
+1033 KSLWLANASGTKRTQ
-1048 GCVPRNGASRYVVD
+1048 RGGNFSGYYIVD
-1062 PSGGTTAI
+1062 SGGQSAI
-1070 VNGVTQNVSL
+1070 VNGSSTTVRYVSESK
-1080 QPTGILGVGDTFLSG
+1080 TLGMGDTYLGG
-1095 ESGDAG
+1095 ENGDAG
-1101 LLLWTHTVTV
+1101 LLLWTHTVV
-1111 APVQGSCTSNCG
+1111 AVSGSSIIAEYNPV
-1123 GRAEWTPVYPQ
+1123 WPD

-1142 EQYTICP
+1142 GSYTVCP

>member
-1 MIKKLLVINFFII
+1 MEDLTVRPSLEVALAQLEWEEIGRCPTEPEAAANQHRPPDVLPARRKLALLV
-14 ISLLFVESSVNALEI
+14 EHGD
-29 NPGEREDPTSSDEIT
+29 GEYEHIQVAKDELRG
-44 NAYNTF
+44 F
-50 STGKWFIPALD
+50 QEQVVD
-61 TSFTSNSGQGVTI
+61 
-74 AILDTG
+74 
-80 VTKTSYLSCHNFV
+80 
-93 SEYDAF
+93 
-99 NDISGPGSAQDIGSH
+99 
-114 GTLVTQTIAD
+114 
-124 CNNGIAKNINIM
+124 
-136 PVRVFTDQYAS
+136 RV
-147 YGVETYT
+147 
-154 DDLAIAMGIVW
+154 DL
-165 AVNNNA
+165 
-171 DIINMSLGGD
+171 
-181 CFKTWE
+181 
-187 EGCRGSVGVIAGVDV
+187 R
-202 TGLLDSAIKY
+202 
-212 AYDNNVLVVAAS
+212 LVVKV
-224 GNSALAWVSHPANN
+224 NQLQRPDIAL
-238 PYAWAVGAVNESLNK
+238 ESLNK

-271 IDLDL
+271 IDLDS
-276 ANVDGTSFSSPSVAA
+276 ANVNGTSFSSPSIAA
-291 AAAVLKGSYPGLSI
+291 AAAVLKGSFPGLSI
-305 KEVGDTL
+305 NEIGDAF

-320 DSGWDPYYGWGLIQI
+320 DKGWDPNFGWGMVQI
-335 QASLELLK
+335 QASLDLLN

-365 KVKVVYGLAD
+365 KVKVVYGIAD
-375 DCNSIERYSVTFNN
+375 DCNGIENYSVTLNN
-389 ETKYIVGNEAVF
+389 QTKNIVGNEAVF
-401 NVFESGTYQTS
+401 NVSESGTYQTS
-412 VKAINKFG
+412 VRAINKFG
-420 NSTKKILT
+420 NSTNRVLSTSITIDLT
-428 ASLTVDLTPPS
+428 APS
-439 FESSA
+439 FETDII
-444 VNVNTEE
+444 NINTDG
-451 GIKIEWSNAKDNN
+451 GIKVEWTTADDSN
-464 GVERYQVQ
+464 GVDRYQVQ
-472 ISDQNNKVVKEGYS
+472 ISDENNKVVKEGYS
-486 YSPNI
+486 YSPNFI
-491 VFNTDNLVQGLYEVS
+491 FNTDNLVEGIYGVY
-506 IFAIDVYNNKSLPI
+506 IYAIDIYNNKSLPI
-520 TFEFT
+520 TTEFT
-525 LELENLTS
+525 LELENLNS

-538 ITTTTTTTTSTT
+538 ITTTTTSTT
-550 LPESESIVAEGTVT
+550 IPESESIVADDTVT

-632 EVTTKSCTLDAPE
+632 EVTSKSCTLDAPE
-645 GYENISVRVHA
+645 DYENISVRVHA
-656 KYGNYVNCGTDNSS
+656 KYGNYINCGTDNSS

-689 TLTGTGSVDDASIV
+689 TLTGSGSIDDSSIV
-703 FTWDGELQSSTSNE
+703 FTWDGELQSSTSDE
-717 YTSIDSLSGNCPLLS
+717 YTSIGSLSGNCPLLA
-732 SSTAA
+732 SSTVA

-743 QVNSN
+743 QVNNN
-748 VYPLS
+748 VYPFS
-753 PAEAAFSGYEGCMY
+753 PTEAAFSGYEGCMY
-767 SGLSKDEI
+767 SGLAKDEI

-787 QFSAEQFKNLES
+787 QFSRDQFKNLES

-811 NDASNRWSSEWS
+811 NEAANRWSSEWS
-823 GINASSIVE
+823 GINSSSIIE

-850 GLTTTTLA
+850 GLTTTTLP

-881 GSSLTVSFNHAPAV
+881 GSTLTVSFNHAPAV

-928 VIDIPT
+928 VIDVPT

-941 KVHAKYGNYVNC
+941 KVHAKYGNYINC
-953 GQANETC
+953 GTGNSNC

-975 AVTVFTPTTTTVPTT
+975 AVTVFTPTTTT
-990 TTTTVVGNSE
+990 TVAGGSG
-1000 ESTET
+1000 ESSET

-1011 TTTLPPSNTTTTTIA
+1011 TTTTIPPSNTTTTTIA
-1026 CKTLEEA
+1026 CKTLGEA

-1070 VNGVTQNVSL
+1070 VNGVTQNVSS

>member
-1 MIKKLLVINFFII
+1 LIKKILAISFLILFFIFTG
-14 ISLLFVESSVNALEI
+14 SDSVQALTI
-29 NPGEREDPTSSDEIT
+29 NPGERDQPISADELTNTYNILSS
-44 NAYNTF
+44 
-50 STGKWFIPALD
+50 GKWFLPALD
-61 TSFTSNSGQGVTI
+61 ASFASNSGQGVTI

-80 VTKTSYLSCHNFV
+80 VTKTNYLSCHSFV

-99 NDISGPGSAQDIGSH
+99 NDISGPGSAQDIESH

-124 CNNGIAKNINIM
+124 CSNGIAKNINIM

-147 YGVETYT
+147 YGVDTYT

-181 CFKTWE
+181 CYKTWE
-187 EGCRGSVGVIAGVDV
+187 EGCRGSVGLIAGVDV

-212 AYDNNVLVVAAS
+212 AYDNNVLVVTAS
-224 GNSALAWVSHPANN
+224 GNSALGWVSHPANN

-271 IDLDL
+271 IDLDS
-276 ANVDGTSFSSPSVAA
+276 ANVNGTSFSSPSIAA
-291 AAAVLKGSYPGLSI
+291 AAAVLKGSFPGLSI
-305 KEVGDTL
+305 NEIGDAF

-320 DSGWDPYYGWGLIQI
+320 DKGWDPNFGWGMVQI
-335 QASLELLK
+335 QASLDLLN

-365 KVKVVYGLAD
+365 KVKVVYGIAD
-375 DCNSIERYSVTFNN
+375 DCNGIENYSVTLNN
-389 ETKYIVGNEAVF
+389 QTKNIVGNEAVF
-401 NVFESGTYQTS
+401 NVSESGTYQTS
-412 VKAINKFG
+412 VRAINKFG
-420 NSTKKILT
+420 NSTNRVLSTSITIDLT
-428 ASLTVDLTPPS
+428 APS
-439 FESSA
+439 FETDII
-444 VNVNTEE
+444 NINTDG
-451 GIKIEWSNAKDNN
+451 GIKVEWTTADDSN
-464 GVERYQVQ
+464 GVDRYQVQ
-472 ISDQNNKVVKEGYS
+472 ISDENNKVVKEGYS
-486 YSPNI
+486 YSPNFI
-491 VFNTDNLVQGLYEVS
+491 FNTDNLVEGIYGVS
-506 IFAIDVYNNKSLPI
+506 IYAIDIYNNKSLPI
-520 TFEFT
+520 TTEFT
-525 LELENLTS
+525 LELENLNS

-550 LPESESIVAEGTVT
+550 IPESESIVADDTVT

-632 EVTTKSCTLDAPE
+632 EVTSKSCTLDAPE
-645 GYENISVRVHA
+645 DYENISVRVHA
-656 KYGNYVNCGTDNSS
+656 KYGNYINCGTDNSS

-689 TLTGTGSVDDASIV
+689 TLTGSGSIDDSSIV

-717 YTSIDSLSGNCPLLS
+717 YTSIGSLSGNCPLLA
-732 SSTAA
+732 SSTVA

-743 QVNSN
+743 QVNNN
-748 VYPLS
+748 VYPFS
-753 PAEAAFSGYEGCMY
+753 PTEAAFSGYEGCMY
-767 SGLSKDEI
+767 SGLAKDEI

-787 QFSAEQFKNLES
+787 QYSGDQFKNLES

-811 NDASNRWSSEWS
+811 NDAANRWSSEWS

-881 GSSLTVSFNHAPAV
+881 GSTLTVSFNHAPAV

-913 PAGGVDGFEVSSQSC
+913 PAGGIDGFEVGSQSC

-953 GQANETC
+953 GKANETC

-975 AVTVFTPTTTTVPTT
+975 AVTVFTPTTTT
-990 TTTTVVGNSE
+990 TVAGGSD
-1000 ESTET
+1000 ESSET

-1011 TTTLPPSNTTTTTIA
+1011 TIPPPNTTTTTIA
-1026 CKTLEEA
+1026 CKTLDEA
-1033 CSLWRANAEVTKACQ
+1033 KSLWLENRSTQRAQRSANFS
-1048 GCVPRNGASRYVVD
+1048 GYYVID
-1062 PSGGTTAI
+1062 PGGDRSAI
-1070 VNGVTQNVSL
+1070 VNGN
-1080 QPTGILGVGDTFLSG
+1080 PTTVRYVQESKTLSIGDTYLGG
-1095 ESGDAG
+1095 ENGNAG
-1101 LLLWTHTVTV
+1101 LLLWTHTAVETSGSSLIFEYN
-1111 APVQGSCTSNCG
+1111 PV
-1123 GRAEWTPVYPQ
+1123 WPD

-1142 EQYTICP
+1142 ESYTVCP